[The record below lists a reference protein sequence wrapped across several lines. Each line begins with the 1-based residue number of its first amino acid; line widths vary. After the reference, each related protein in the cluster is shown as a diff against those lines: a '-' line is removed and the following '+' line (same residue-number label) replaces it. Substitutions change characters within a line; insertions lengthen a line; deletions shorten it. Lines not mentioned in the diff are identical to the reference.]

1 MVHQKRSKLDNCSQ
15 PISESDDINSESL
28 PAKDDD
34 YNCDSDDNSASHD
47 MDVSQPHVNE
57 ISTNELLKTLKRKLS
72 KSKRS
77 EDDNIKMK
85 WSESIEL
92 DNDVMINQVLR
103 DIIQRDQIIN
113 SLKKKLNIH
122 HNIGDQNFKV
132 NNSSSSFADMLKSS
146 VGDLLPS
153 DVQDKI
159 CHLLCN
165 HFGKEDEIFEDKAKK
180 LLIDVL
186 LLLADCSSNYPT
198 QPTTHEN
205 SGIEPDH
212 EPVEENNDDV
222 NQAVQ
227 KNNNFTSSPKGNS
240 KTVLD
245 DDKLP
250 IPNEE
255 FNPVN
260 KSTILNSSEE
270 IKHINIDEIM
280 TKLNKTGHVP
290 INPPDETEKNSAL
303 TARNNQVFHDQPSFK
318 IWGSDDDLHHENDD
332 FKKEITTAHLADSY
346 QVIPDSYSPNH
357 VLRNKI
363 TPRKLSQTFAAAV
376 ESLIICSDSPDKM
389 YMVTLENSTS
399 PNASLNE
406 NKENEKGCHIIKDSP
421 DVVFIGEK
429 KFSKKCADIGNKTN
443 MMYNKMNRIMLDSQ
457 KQNFKT
463 FASPERVLLCN
474 MKNFNPSTSG
484 TKPIHH
490 DLRRLFFPILYKRH
504 WFVFIVHLK
513 DEIHP
518 ILHLLGI
525 PSWKNIKSI
534 LMLSKLY
541 IHQYLAKI
549 IFAARHVA
557 HRVTLTSTPWRLSP
571 LRVPLATTP
580 LIASSRHS
588 AVHCCA
594 SRHSAE
600 WRSSLS
606 LLVLPSPSVFAVPPY
621 HLVGCRRVTKPP
633 RLSSPMVVASPLTAD
648 DRCLASLPCLS
659 WPSVISPVYHNT
671 IHRWSHEVVL
681 GQLQSSDL
689 TS

>member
-85 WSESIEL
+85 RSESIEL

-122 HNIGDQNFKV
+122 HNIGDQNLKV

-159 CHLLCN
+159 CHLLCY

-198 QPTTHEN
+198 QPAAHEN

-222 NQAVQ
+222 NQAVK

-240 KTVLD
+240 KTILD

-318 IWGSDDDLHHENDD
+318 IWDSDDDLHHENDD
-332 FKKEITTAHLADSY
+332 FKKEITPAHLVDSY
-346 QVIPDSYSPNH
+346 QVIPDSYSPNP

-376 ESLIICSDSPDKM
+376 ESPIICSDSPDKM

-406 NKENEKGCHIIKDSP
+406 NKENEKGCHIIKDDLLKHPSRT
-421 DVVFIGEK
+421 D
-429 KFSKKCADIGNKTN
+429 FSSVRKCFDG
-443 MMYNKMNRIMLDSQ
+443 
-457 KQNFKT
+457 
-463 FASPERVLLCN
+463 ASKAR
-474 MKNFNPSTSG
+474 
-484 TKPIHH
+484 PI
-490 DLRRLFFPILYKRH
+490 
-504 WFVFIVHLK
+504 
-513 DEIHP
+513 
-518 ILHLLGI
+518 
-525 PSWKNIKSI
+525 
-534 LMLSKLY
+534 
-541 IHQYLAKI
+541 
-549 IFAARHVA
+549 
-557 HRVTLTSTPWRLSP
+557 
-571 LRVPLATTP
+571 
-580 LIASSRHS
+580 
-588 AVHCCA
+588 
-594 SRHSAE
+594 
-600 WRSSLS
+600 
-606 LLVLPSPSVFAVPPY
+606 
-621 HLVGCRRVTKPP
+621 
-633 RLSSPMVVASPLTAD
+633 
-648 DRCLASLPCLS
+648 
-659 WPSVISPVYHNT
+659 
-671 IHRWSHEVVL
+671 
-681 GQLQSSDL
+681 QSCEM
-689 TS
+689 